1 MLLAAW
7 PWLGHALLW
16 RSEVREGLSMTHVDD
31 KGPPPSLPEHWS
43 WAPSRAAPR
52 CRAGHSSSHHSA
64 VSCSAKAVPVAGVWF
79 RARATALS
87 ARRETLAH

>member
-31 KGPPPSLPEHWS
+31 KGPPPEPPGALVLGSKPGGPTVQS
-43 WAPSRAAPR
+43 WPFLQPPQRCFLQCQGRPR
-52 CRAGHSSSHHSA
+52 GWRL
-64 VSCSAKAVPVAGVWF
+64 V
-79 RARATALS
+79 
-87 ARRETLAH
+87 